1 VPTGQVEQAPLILKK
16 PDAQTQVFVT
26 LEKISLVEQ
35 VEIQVWLD
43 EEYCVFTGQVEQAP
57 LILKKP
63 DAQTQVFV
71 REST

>member
-1 VPTGQVEQAPLILKK
+1 LILKK

-43 EEYCVFTGQVEQAP
+43 EEYCVPTGQVEQAP

-71 REST
+71 TLL

>member
-1 VPTGQVEQAPLILKK
+1 LILKK

-26 LEKISLVEQ
+26 LENISLVEQ
-35 VEIQVWLD
+35 VKIQVWLD

-71 REST
+71 RLEIT